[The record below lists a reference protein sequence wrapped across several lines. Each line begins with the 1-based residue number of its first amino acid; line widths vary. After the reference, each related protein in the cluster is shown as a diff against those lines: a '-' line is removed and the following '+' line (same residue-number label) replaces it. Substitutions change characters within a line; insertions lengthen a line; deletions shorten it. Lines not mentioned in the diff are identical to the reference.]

1 MAALMLGIKDISH
14 LSPKEI
20 RTLIR
25 EGTWDQPTA
34 GLALG
39 YAQANVVILPARYA
53 FDFFLFCQRN
63 PKPCPLLEVLEPGT
77 SELGSF
83 APGADIRTDVPRY
96 NIFRYGTLEDTK
108 EDIRGIWQEDFV
120 TFLLGCSF
128 AFEEALLKAHV
139 PVRHIE
145 EGKNVPMYVTDIP
158 CRDGGIFRGP
168 LIVTMRPIPYEKVA
182 RAVQITSRYPFVHG
196 APVHIGSPDR
206 IGIRDLSRPDFG
218 EAVGI
223 RNGEV
228 PVFWA
233 CGVTPQVALLDAKP
247 DICITHTPGHMFIS
261 DTLNEELATS

>member
-1 MAALMLGIKDISH
+1 LRLRVEEGKT
-14 LSPKEI
+14 LSPREL
-20 RTLIR
+20 RLLIR
-25 EGTWDQPTA
+25 RGEWDKPTP
-34 GLALG
+34 GLAPG

-63 PKPCPLLEVLEPGT
+63 PKPCPLLEVLEAAT
-77 SELGSF
+77 YEVGSF

-96 NIFRYGTLEDTK
+96 NVFRRGNLDDTRK
-108 EDIRGIWQEDFV
+108 DIVDLWQEDFV

-128 AFEEALLKAHV
+128 AFEEALLKAQI
-139 PVRHIE
+139 PIRHIE
-145 EGKNVPMYVTDIP
+145 EEKNVPMFVTTIP
-158 CRDGGIFRGP
+158 CREAGIFRGP
-168 LIVTMRPIPYEKVA
+168 LVVTLRPIPYEKVS
-182 RAVQITSRYPFVHG
+182 RAVQVTSRYPFVHG
-196 APVHIGSPDR
+196 APIHIGSPDR

-223 RNGEV
+223 RNDEV

-261 DTLNEELATS
+261 DMLNETLATS

>member
-1 MAALMLGIKDISH
+1 VPDIKDISH

-20 RTLIR
+20 RNLIR

-34 GLALG
+34 GLAFG

-53 FDFFLFCQRN
+53 LDFFLFCQRN
-63 PKPCPLLEVLEPGT
+63 PKPCPLLEVLEAGAY
-77 SELGSF
+77 EIGSF

-96 NIFRYGTLEDTK
+96 NIFRRGNLKDTRK
-108 EDIRGIWQEDFV
+108 DIVDLWQDDFV

-128 AFEEALLKAHV
+128 TFEEALLKAKV

-145 EGKNVPMYVTDIP
+145 EAKNVPMYITDIT
-158 CRDGGIFRGP
+158 CREGGIFSGP
-168 LIVTMRPIPYEKVA
+168 LVVTLRPIPYDKVA
-182 RAVQITSRYPFVHG
+182 KAVQVTSRYPFVHG

-247 DICITHTPGHMFIS
+247 DICITHAPGHMFIS
-261 DTLNEELATS
+261 DTLNEQLATS